1 MSSLSRLVG
10 VGWGPWPWPF
20 GMACPR
26 PGPGSLQISFSTSKP
41 VLEQS
46 YVSISRCPL
55 QVEGSFISW
64 ALLIKHLKNLI

>member
-1 MSSLSRLVG
+1 MSSLSKLVG

-41 VLEQS
+41 VLEQGYFS
-46 YVSISRCPL
+46 TSRCPL
-55 QVEGSFISW
+55 QVQSSLISW
-64 ALLIKHLKNLI
+64 VLLIKHLKNLI